1 MAVAVIILLIIA
13 LWTVFFAISR
23 DNPFDRVL
31 FRKEYYLMGFD
42 LEKSISFT
50 KYATQFSVRK
60 AIYHI
65 MYTYPDTQSVVF
77 DNLPKQNFPQDSFWP
92 FEFSRLDFSECDY
105 IENRYTCLMT
115 ISCALPCSIL
125 VLPRNISV
133 FHFHTRC
140 DCLHFLIIPGS
151 DLTRA
156 YLEPELGRRHP
167 TTIHVSAGF
176 KIKVPSSLV
185 SAYQSDPAWSSLR
198 FEDENGKVFP
208 PIFSALSK

>member
-1 MAVAVIILLIIA
+1 MAVAVIIFLIVA
-13 LWTVFFAISR
+13 LWTAFFAISR

-31 FRKEYYLMGFD
+31 FRKEYYLTGFD
-42 LEKSISFT
+42 LEKSIFFT
-50 KYATQFSVRK
+50 KHATQRSVRK
-60 AIYHI
+60 AIFHI
-65 MYTYPDTQSVVF
+65 MYTYPDTKSLVF
-77 DNLPKQNFPQDSFWP
+77 DNLPKYDFPQDSFWP
-92 FEFSRLDFSECDY
+92 FEFSRLDFSKCDC

-140 DCLHFLIIPGS
+140 DFLHCLIIPGS
-151 DLTRA
+151 DLIHA

-167 TTIHVSAGF
+167 ATIHVSAGF

-185 SAYQSDPAWSSLR
+185 SDYQSDPAWSSLK
-198 FEDENGKVFP
+198 FEDENGNVFP
-208 PIFSALSK
+208 PMFSALSK